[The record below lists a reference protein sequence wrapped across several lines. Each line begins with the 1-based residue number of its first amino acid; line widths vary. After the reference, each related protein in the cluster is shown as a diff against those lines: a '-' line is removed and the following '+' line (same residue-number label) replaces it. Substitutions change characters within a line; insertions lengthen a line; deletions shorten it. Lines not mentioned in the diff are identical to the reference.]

1 MTIGKAPFERI
12 WLRGGIFFYRRRPPK
27 AIAHLDTRK
36 IVRVSLGTADR
47 VDAARRAA
55 EFEAKLEQLWAALLA
70 GESDSAWARYNAA
83 VERARLEGFTYRS
96 AEALA
101 AGPEDEIV
109 RRVRSLVDRPGDKS
123 ARKALLGGAT
133 PPRVMVSNLVDE
145 YARLMTAEHIGKRP
159 EQIRRWSNA
168 RRLALANFIAVVG
181 DKPVGDV
188 TREDAR
194 LFQGWWADKVK
205 AANGAGANQA
215 NKQLGQIGAMLGRV
229 TDELRIDIGSPFAG
243 LSIRELKARRE
254 SFTREW
260 VEAVLLAPTA
270 LKGLNRDA
278 RIAIYLAVETGMGA
292 EEICS
297 LRPEDIHAFDELPY
311 VHVASRMG
319 AEQKTAFRDRVIP
332 LVGVSLLAAQASPNG
347 VERYAGRNASL
358 STAVNKFMR
367 ENDLLPSDRHSL
379 YSLRH
384 SFQDRL
390 NDVGA
395 PERMQADLM
404 GHRFDREKYG
414 RGHTLEATQR
424 VLAGM
429 AFAFDE
435 AALLASLGAP

>member
-27 AIAHLDTRK
+27 AIAHLDPRK

-47 VDAARRAA
+47 ADAARKAA
-55 EFEAKLEQLWAALLA
+55 EFEEKLEQLWAALLA
-70 GESDSAWARYNAA
+70 GEGDSAWGRYNAA
-83 VERARLEGFTYRS
+83 VERARLEGFAYRP
-96 AEALA
+96 ADVLA

-109 RRVRSLVDRPGDKS
+109 RRVRSLMDRPGDRS

-133 PPRVMVSNLVDE
+133 QPRVMASEMVDE
-145 YARLMTAEHIGKRP
+145 YARLMAAEHIGKRP
-159 EQIRRWSNA
+159 EQIRRWTNA
-168 RRLALANFIAVVG
+168 RRLAVANFVAVVG
-181 DKPVGDV
+181 DKPIGEI

-205 AANGAGANQA
+205 AADGAGANQA
-215 NKQLGQIGAMLGRV
+215 NKQIGQVAAMLSRIA
-229 TDELRIDIGSPFAG
+229 DELRIDVGAPFAG
-243 LSIRELKARRE
+243 LTIREMKARRE

-260 VEAVLLAPTA
+260 VETKLLAPDA

-278 RIAIYLAVETGMGA
+278 RIAFYLAVETGMGA

-297 LRPEDIHAFDELPY
+297 LRPEDIHAFDEVPY

-332 LVGVSLLAAQASPNG
+332 LVGVSLLAAQEAPNG
-347 VERYAGRNASL
+347 VERYFGRNASL
-358 STAVNKFMR
+358 STAVNKFLR
-367 ENDLLPSDRHSL
+367 ANDLLPSPRHSL

-414 RGHTLEATQR
+414 RGHTLEAARMVLEGAVYRFDR
-424 VLAGM
+424 VGI
-429 AFAFDE
+429 
-435 AALLASLGAP
+435 